1 MINVRKMWS
10 TCWVKIEGRR
20 WKLSLIL
27 CKKKKLI
34 YGLRSITGTKN
45 PPQGRPLDRQKLA
58 EESFQSLNLL
68 VVKRPH
74 AHGNADIG
82 HSRCR
87 LQDSQ
92 PLSLGPMCIS
102 ILLISPTDVSLQ
114 TIQTRFRFVFYILSS
129 HSLSAL
135 ATARPNG
142 TFLLR
147 APDLGQ
153 VHFIPV
159 GRGGRLA

>member
-1 MINVRKMWS
+1 MRI
-10 TCWVKIEGRR
+10 
-20 WKLSLIL
+20 
-27 CKKKKLI
+27 
-34 YGLRSITGTKN
+34 ITGTKN

-102 ILLISPTDVSLQ
+102 ILLISPTDVSFQ